1 MVAISCWPRLLRT
14 ISSPLESG
22 AYRSARSAS
31 RESRPRMVAP
41 SDFSGLVS
49 SAWAFASAAAIAPIV
64 SLERCMGRL
73 HVHEIEA
80 HRPGFGALGPDPVPD
95 RLLGVL
101 GHDGLEVG
109 LGPFMLEKCRAGGAK
124 YGRQIGPRVRR
135 AHVDDP
141 HRRDA
146 GPGWLDP
153 KNMRGLT
160 NLDAAPEFLLRRQ
173 KEVLV

>member
-1 MVAISCWPRLLRT
+1 MVATRDS
-14 ISSPLESG
+14 
-22 AYRSARSAS
+22 
-31 RESRPRMVAP
+31 
-41 SDFSGLVS
+41 SGLAN
-49 SAWAFASAAAIAPIV
+49 SAWALASAAAIAPIV

-124 YGRQIGPRVRR
+124 YGREIGPRVRR

-141 HRRDA
+141 HRSDPR
-146 GPGWLDP
+146 PGRLDP
-153 KNMRGLT
+153 
-160 NLDAAPEFLLRRQ
+160 DH
-173 KEVLV
+173 